1 MRSVCLSKKGAFN
14 GGRAVRKVLTRVQSF
29 LGKHATFAATA
40 DRKNTGRF
48 VNFLARLF
56 LPKAK
61 PDPPDLLLGRY
72 TDAFKTEK
80 QLANW
85 ERAQA
90 CYKKGQVVEAGEAL
104 LHYLRDDTRQNVQWE
119 GSEEGIRFS
128 LLQGS
133 QRIVG
138 QITPERVRAE
148 STLAQAETLSVGF
161 MRRLMEFNFQLNFC
175 RFALSPN
182 NALVLCFDT
191 PAADASPIRLSRAL
205 RELAIWADKH
215 DDLLVDEF
223 CVLVRSNAESK
234 PIPQAEK
241 EAKYLFM
248 CQQIRQAFE
257 WMDKGDPDPGQHPV
271 WYAYLLLALIYRI
284 DYLVRPEGFVMDV
297 LERASRAYFAQSQAE
312 RDVSARV
319 QMLRRELQK
328 ILDRPREQVLAELYR
343 TESTFG
349 IALPTP
355 FDRLVQVIDNELSAM
370 NLPLEKG
377 YNALAMAVPRYIV
390 GRTLFQYVPPKP
402 VYELLR
408 LFMRATEPEFFRALG
423 LPVWVKPNGQMD
435 KGYLLQAV
443 EEIVRRNRSE
453 YPNFQPQVKRLD
465 FSSLLRFSKTFL
477 EMISRLNLAK

>member
-1 MRSVCLSKKGAFN
+1 VRSVCVSEKGAFN
-14 GGRAVRKVLTRVQSF
+14 GGTAVRKVLTRVKSF

-40 DRKNTGRF
+40 YRKNARRF

-72 TDAFKTEK
+72 TDAFKTKK
-80 QLANW
+80 QLASW

-104 LHYLRDDTRQNVQWE
+104 LHYLCDDTRQNVEWQT
-119 GSEEGIRFS
+119 SEDGIRFS

-133 QRIVG
+133 QRIAG
-138 QITPERVRAE
+138 QITAERVRAE
-148 STLAQAETLSVGF
+148 SALAQAETLSVGF
-161 MRRLMEFNFQLNFC
+161 MRRLMELNFQLNFC
-175 RFALSPN
+175 RFALSPD

-191 PAADASPIRLSRAL
+191 PAADASPIRLSHAL

-215 DDLLVDEF
+215 DDLLIDEF
-223 CVLVRSNAESK
+223 CVLVRSSAEGK

-257 WMDKGDPDPGQHPV
+257 WMDKGDPDPGQYPGG
-271 WYAYLLLALIYRI
+271 YAYLLLALIYRL
-284 DYLVRPEGFVMDV
+284 DYLVRPEGFVMDA
-297 LERASRAYFAQSQAE
+297 LERASRAYFAQQQAD
-312 RDVSARV
+312 RSVGAGV

-349 IALPTP
+349 VASPMP
-355 FDRLVQVIDNELSAM
+355 FDRLVQVIENELNAM
-370 NLPLEKG
+370 DWPLEKG
-377 YNALAMAVPRYIV
+377 YDALAMAVPQYIV

-408 LFMRATEPEFFRALG
+408 LFMRATEPEFFGAVG

-435 KGYLLQAV
+435 KGSILQAIEDV
-443 EEIVRRNRSE
+443 VRRNQSE
-453 YPNFQPQVKRLD
+453 FPNFQPQVKRLD